1 MTVNPSM
8 SRESRFPPLPLG
20 ADGADPHIVGPCSQM
35 GWARVLHAAVWVEAA
50 REVGPGQ
57 EGSVGG
63 ATLLNHL
70 YVESYPLALLS
81 HDLGDALN
89 QPAVRRGRE
98 EGSQVVLRPEPGSI
112 TRHQLL
118 VSSVDCIIIAGAMQR
133 TDTRVRELALPLVP
147 GEGGLDHLAA
157 EALRVA
163 HVSHVIAE
171 L

>member
-1 MTVNPSM
+1 
-8 SRESRFPPLPLG
+8 
-20 ADGADPHIVGPCSQM
+20 M

-57 EGSVGG
+57 EGSEGG
-63 ATLLNHL
+63 PTFLNHFDD
-70 YVESYPLALLS
+70 ESYPLALLS

-89 QPAVRRGRE
+89 QPAVRRGWE
-98 EGSQVVLRPEPGSI
+98 EGGQVVLRPEPGSI

-118 VSSVDCIIIAGAMQR
+118 VSSVDSIIIPGAMQR
-133 TDTRVRELALPLVP
+133 PDPRVRELALLPIT